1 MSGAAPSIHA
11 SAVKVGDMAILI
23 RGPSGSGKSRLA
35 LDLIL
40 AGRARQIPAA
50 ILVGDDRI
58 YLENDGGALF
68 ARAVPALA
76 GLIEVRGL
84 GLRRCDYV
92 VAAPIGL
99 VIDLA
104 DPDAAR
110 LPTPEALKLSL
121 NGVVLARLPVAANQA
136 ALPLVIAALTLADAT
151 GPRETTRLSEG
162 DW

>member
-1 MSGAAPSIHA
+1 MSDAAPSVHA
-11 SAVKVGDMAILI
+11 SAVKVGETAVLI

-50 ILVGDDRI
+50 ILVGDDRL
-58 YLENDGGALF
+58 YLERDGDQLL

-84 GLRRCDYV
+84 GLRRCKHI

-99 VIDLA
+99 VVDLA
-104 DPDAAR
+104 APDAAR
-110 LPTPEALKLSL
+110 LPAPEALKLSL
-121 NGVVLARLPVAANQA
+121 NGVTLVRLPVAAHEA

-151 GPRETTRLSEG
+151 GPRGTTRLSEG